1 MKYSQQ
7 KHSRFFFVFILK
19 FISLGLSREDS
30 QYTQRYSLI
39 STYQKNRF
47 KNIPIHTFFA
57 SDSKYIP
64 STLTSLAMK
73 ARHLSANS
81 WNMKRCFIWK
91 QRYTNPASEPRGD
104 TGAAA
109 TRWPCTKK
117 ENVPGTMCQ
126 ALSEISTPPL
136 HEPRRHLWKTE
147 GAKRRCPGSQ
157 YGTAG
162 PPARNKR
169 AIIQFSGERF
179 GCLGSR
185 LALQINLSVEE

>member
-30 QYTQRYSLI
+30 QYTQRYSLT

-47 KNIPIHTFFA
+47 KNIPIHMFFA

-64 STLTSLAMK
+64 STLMSLAMK

-81 WNMKRCFIWK
+81 WNTKRCFIWK

-109 TRWPCTKK
+109 TRY
-117 ENVPGTMCQ
+117 Q
-126 ALSEISTPPL
+126 
-136 HEPRRHLWKTE
+136 
-147 GAKRRCPGSQ
+147 KR
-157 YGTAG
+157 
-162 PPARNKR
+162 KR
-169 AIIQFSGERF
+169 ARHDVPSSFWNLNTTFARATPTPLEDRRSEKEMSGITVWHRWSSSTEQKSNNTVLRGAF
-179 GCLGSR
+179 WLLR
-185 LALQINLSVEE
+185 